1 MTRPS
6 GRFPRRH
13 PIRRKTRRIFRVLTE
28 GEITEPHY
36 LTRWA
41 RLNRHNVVLD
51 ISDSGMTPDALVRRA
66 QEHAR
71 AGRPRRGDP
80 DFDEIWCVF
89 DVDQH
94 PHLQQAV
101 NNAGQSAIEV
111 AVSNPCIELWLV
123 LHVENQTAWISRHD
137 VQRRSRDLGL
147 TRGKSIPEA
156 AWSTLSDA
164 FEAAKARAEAL
175 DERHEGNGSPPRTNP
190 STGMWRLVDRLRR
203 GLGTTPEP

>member
-13 PIRRKTRRIFRVLTE
+13 HVQRETRRIFRILTE
-28 GEITEPHY
+28 GGRTEPHY
-36 LTRWA
+36 LTLWA
-41 RLNRHNVVLD
+41 RLNRHKVVVD
-51 ISDSGMTPDALVRRA
+51 ITDTGMTPATLVRRA
-66 QEHAR
+66 REHVR
-71 AGRPRRGDP
+71 TGRRRRRDP

-101 NNAGQSAIEV
+101 NNARQSAIEV

-137 VQRRSRDLGL
+137 VQQRSHELGL

-156 AWSTLSDA
+156 ACKTLTDA
-164 FEAAKARAEAL
+164 FEAAKVRAEAL

-190 STGMWRLVDRLRR
+190 STDIWRLVDRLR
-203 GLGTTPEP
+203 